1 MNILLVEDEKIQRQG
16 LASII
21 KNNFIDVRVYEADS
35 MREAINI
42 INNKNI
48 HLFFI
53 DIHLKDSSGLELAK
67 KIREFEEHALTGIVF
82 VTGEIVHIIEAFKN
96 IHCYDFIVKPYKEEE
111 IIRIVNIFL
120 NFTPLKSIK
129 EGKFTFIDIDSNIM
143 VKLYHNDI
151 IYIEYLDKYCK
162 IHTINGVYNIKTS
175 LAKII
180 KKLDSDEIIQT
191 HRAFAVNL
199 NYIIEIQKNYDK
211 VWNIRLRGVT
221 QTALLSYTYRQ
232 AFLRRVKK

>member
-35 MREAINI
+35 MREAIKI